1 MAIKDRLIG
10 VTSDWLSSLD
20 PDAGLEKPWNW
31 LQRQGGYRMVN
42 RLVGQAIPFAPRNRF
57 RVEDVR
63 PGYVR
68 ARISIKGNRNH
79 FGSLYA
85 GAYFLVAEIP
95 GGVLTLFD
103 MGPRYI
109 PILKEMSLQFLQ
121 PSDSD
126 VTIEL
131 QLSEET
137 RRTIKMD
144 ADTTGR
150 AAFTLE
156 GELKDTDGN
165 IVARS
170 TAHYRVKKQG
180 FEAENAN
187 VGRVSNA

>member
-1 MAIKDRLIG
+1 MALRDQLIG
-10 VTSDWLSSLD
+10 LTSDWLSRLD
-20 PDAGLEKPWNW
+20 PDAGLERPLNW
-31 LQRQGGYRMVN
+31 LQRQGGCRLVN
-42 RLVGQAIPFAPRNRF
+42 RFVGKAIPFAPRNRF

-68 ARISIKGNRNH
+68 ARIAIKGNRNH

-103 MGPRYI
+103 LGPNYI

-131 QLSEET
+131 RLSEDT
-137 RRTIKMD
+137 RRTIKVE

-156 GELKDTDGN
+156 GELKDVKGN
-165 IVARS
+165 LVARS
-170 TAHYRVKKQG
+170 VAHYRVRKKG
-180 FEAENAN
+180 FEAPS
-187 VGRVSNA
+187 GP

>member
-1 MAIKDRLIG
+1 MALKDRLIDL
-10 VTSDWLSSLD
+10 TSDWLSSLD
-20 PDAGLEKPWNW
+20 PDAGLERPWNW
-31 LQRQGGYRMVN
+31 VQRQGGYRWVN
-42 RLVGQAIPFAPRNRF
+42 RLVGQAIPFASRNRF
-57 RVEDVR
+57 RVEEVR

-68 ARISIKGNRNH
+68 ARIAIKGNRNH

-103 MGPRYI
+103 LGPRYI

-121 PSDSD
+121 PTDSD
-126 VTIEL
+126 VTIEVM
-131 QLSEET
+131 LSEDT
-137 RRTIKMD
+137 RRTIKAD

-156 GELKDTDGN
+156 GQLKDADGA

-170 TAHYRVKKQG
+170 TARYRVKKQG
-180 FEAENAN
+180 FDA
-187 VGRVSNA
+187 GR

>member
-1 MAIKDRLIG
+1 MALKDRLIG
-10 VTSDWLSSLD
+10 LTSDWLSTLD
-20 PDAGLEKPWNW
+20 PDAGMERPWNW
-31 LQRQGGYRMVN
+31 VQRQGGYRLVN
-42 RLVGQAIPFAPRNRF
+42 RLVGYSIPFAPRNRF
-57 RVEDVR
+57 QVEDVR

-103 MGPRYI
+103 LGPRYI

-121 PSDSD
+121 PADSD

-131 QLSEET
+131 MLSEDT
-137 RRTIKMD
+137 RQTIKVD

-156 GELKDTDGN
+156 GELKDASGT

-170 TAHYRVKKQG
+170 TAHYRVRKQG
-180 FEAENAN
+180 FEAA
-187 VGRVSNA
+187 